1 MPRLHHS
8 VLAGLGVCLFL
19 AGAAA
24 RAQCVGAAAGGC
36 AGQRSRA
43 AGEARTLAVNT
54 ALGGLT
60 AGVLRVAHGG
70 RFGGAFVR
78 GAAGG
83 ALVYAGKRTVVQH
96 FAGAGLFGRQVAS
109 VGSSISYNAG
119 EGRPALGRIALPVG
133 PVRLY
138 VTPRDAVKVR
148 ARVDVATLV
157 AIAYVAAQPGA
168 RFDAGAS
175 LSAGA
180 PVFLRY
186 ARPADVGWEGV
197 QVAGVIQ
204 LRRAPSDR
212 QAGVVLSEDVRSYLG
227 NVAAHERVHVLQY
240 DQSFLL
246 WSAPAEDGMLEP
258 TRAGRA
264 VHRWVDLGLNVP
276 VWAAL
281 NETFAFQSRPWEREA
296 YFLSRS
302 TPEEIGSRP
311 DGR

>member
-1 MPRLHHS
+1 MLSTLRPS
-8 VLAGLGVCLFL
+8 AASALALLLL
-19 AGAAA
+19 ACPTTS
-24 RAQCVGAAAGGC
+24 RAQCVGAAGPCDDRISRGG
-36 AGQRSRA
+36 
-43 AGEARTLAVNT
+43 GEARTLVVNA

-70 RFGGAFVR
+70 RFGAAFLR

-83 ALVYAGKRTVVQH
+83 ALVYAGKRTVVQR
-96 FAGAGLFGRQVAS
+96 FAGAGLLGRQVAS
-109 VGSSISYNAG
+109 VGASIGYNAG
-119 EGRPALGRIALPVG
+119 EGSPALGRLALPLG

-138 VTPRDAVKVR
+138 VSPRGRVKVR
-148 ARVDVATLV
+148 ARVDVATV
-157 AIAYVAAQPGA
+157 ATLAYVAAQRGT

-186 ARPADVGWEGV
+186 AAPTALDWEGV
-197 QVAGVIQ
+197 QVAGVVQ
-204 LRRAPSDR
+204 LRRAPADR
-212 QAGVVLSEDVRSYLG
+212 QPGAVMGDDVRGYLG
-227 NVAAHERVHVLQY
+227 DIAAHERVHVLQY
-240 DQSFLL
+240 DQGFLL
-246 WSAPAEDGMLEP
+246 WSAPAEDRMLEP

-264 VHRWVDLGLNVP
+264 LHRWADLGLHVP
-276 VWAAL
+276 LWAAL
-281 NETFAFQSRPWEREA
+281 NETFAFSSRPWEREA